1 MGGKEVSVDVPQ
13 PGAGHRQMVSENM
26 AEYGA
31 GADTLN
37 WVSPAVAL
45 AAEAERG
52 RHLTAIGDHLHLA
65 CQATKPHLGPLSPG
79 CLACGQG
86 EWSCLFINGQCNCRC
101 FYCPS
106 PQDDISVPT
115 TNRLPFAKP
124 ADYTAYVAHFGF
136 QGVSI
141 SGGEPL
147 MTPDRTLR
155 FLEALNQSG
164 HRPRHLWMYTNGTLL
179 TEDLVQQLG
188 HAGLNEIRFDLSAV
202 DYHLKTVRLA
212 VGHIPVVTV
221 EIPAVPEDRER
232 LERLLPVLKET
243 GIDHLNLHQL
253 RLTPHNRAN
262 LAQRRYTYLHGEKV
276 TVLESELTALALMQQ
291 VVETGI
297 GLAVNYCSFVYK
309 HRFQRAAARRKSAH
323 LMAKPHEC
331 VTESGYIRSLC
342 LMGHPET
349 LGRQVQR
356 LEQQGVDRRLW
367 TTGGYTDRLYFH
379 PDLWAGMETDPFQ
392 LAVSYFEAMLC
403 PHISYHRTFKT
414 VRLSRET
421 EIFIEKQPVGRQT
434 ILDEDQ
440 RRRFVAMVLDPQVP
454 VQPTGVSTMD
464 GFMDHEFIR
473 PGLQDYF

>member
-1 MGGKEVSVDVPQ
+1 MDVQ
-13 PGAGHRQMVSENM
+13 RLGSGHRQMVLGNLVEFGDAADSLNWISQ
-26 AEYGA
+26 A
-31 GADTLN
+31 GA
-37 WVSPAVAL
+37 VAAEMERGQRL
-45 AAEAERG
+45 AAMGE
-52 RHLTAIGDHLHLA
+52 HLHMA
-65 CQATKPHLGPLSPG
+65 CKATKPHLGSLSPG

-86 EWSCLFINGQCNCRC
+86 QWSCLFINGRCNCHC

-155 FLEALNQSG
+155 FLEALNQSSQ
-164 HRPRHLWMYTNGTLL
+164 RPRHLWMYTNGTLL
-179 TEDLVQQLG
+179 TADLVRQLA

-202 DYHLKTVRLA
+202 DYHLKNVRLA
-212 VGHIPVVTV
+212 VGQIPIVTV
-221 EIPAVPEDRER
+221 EIPAIPEDRQR

-262 LAQRRYTYLHGEKV
+262 LAQRTYTYLHGERV
-276 TVLESELTALALMQQ
+276 TVLESELAALALMQQ
-291 VVETGI
+291 VVERGI

-309 HRFQRAAARRKSAH
+309 HRFQRAAARRRSAR
-323 LMAKPHEC
+323 LMAKPNESI
-331 VTESGYIRSLC
+331 TENGYIRSLC
-342 LMGHPET
+342 LMGDPEA
-349 LGRQVQR
+349 LGRQVRQ
-356 LEQQGVDRRLW
+356 LAQHGVDPRLW
-367 TTGGYTDRLYFH
+367 TTGGYTDRMYFH
-379 PDLWAGMETDPFQ
+379 PDLWAGMKVGTDRFQ
-392 LAVSYFEAMLC
+392 LAVSYFEAMPC

-414 VRLSRET
+414 VRLSREK
-421 EIFIEKQPVGRQT
+421 EIFLEKQPVGCQT
-434 ILDEDQ
+434 ILDDDQ
-440 RRRFVAMVLDPQVP
+440 RRRFVSMVLDPQHP
-454 VQPTGVSTMD
+454 IHPLAGSTTD
-464 GFMDHEFIR
+464 AFMKYEFIS